1 MVTEEHDLNDPAA
14 QAAIKS
20 LKTLVCSITPV
31 EALSIA
37 KLAWGSGPSGVAGLR
52 RPNRTDAWLAKELA
66 VR

>member
-1 MVTEEHDLNDPAA
+1 MVTEEHDLNDPVA
-14 QAAIKS
+14 QAAIKN

-37 KLAWGSGPSGVAGLR
+37 KLAWGSGPSAPLR